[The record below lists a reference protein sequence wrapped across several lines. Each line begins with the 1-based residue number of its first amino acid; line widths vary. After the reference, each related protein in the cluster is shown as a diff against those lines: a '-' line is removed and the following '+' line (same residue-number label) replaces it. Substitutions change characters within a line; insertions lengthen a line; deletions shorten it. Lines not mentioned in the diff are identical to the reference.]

1 MNPKQ
6 DLVTRPT
13 ALITGGVG
21 GIGRAICHTLAL
33 NDFQVLFTYR
43 SKADKAQQ
51 LERELAGSGHQSF
64 QLDVSDSFQ
73 IDKLAVTT
81 SEKTRQLDLLVN
93 CAGMTRFVP
102 HQDLASLDDELID
115 QIFQVN
121 WRGSFSTIRSFRKLL
136 ENSPE
141 ALIVNISSIAG
152 KTGEGSNIAYC
163 ASKAAL
169 DSMTKSLARA
179 LAPKIR
185 VVSVAPGVVETE
197 FIKGLDPEWRERQL
211 RRTPSGHFA
220 QPEEVA
226 KAILYLYK
234 DLKSLNGCRLDLDGA
249 RPLG

>member
-1 MNPKQ
+1 MDPRQ

-43 SKADKAQQ
+43 SKADAAQQ
-51 LERELAGSGHQSF
+51 LEKELAGSGHQSF
-64 QLDVSDSFQ
+64 QLDVGDSIQ
-73 IDKLAVTT
+73 IDQLALTT

-102 HQDLASLDDELID
+102 HQDLESLDDELID

-152 KTGEGSNIAYC
+152 KTGEGSNVAYC

-169 DSMTKSLARA
+169 DSMTRSLARA

-211 RRTPSGHFA
+211 RRTPCGHFA

>member
-51 LERELAGSGHQSF
+51 LEKELAGSGHQSF

-197 FIKGLDPEWRERQL
+197 FIKGLDPKWRERQL
-211 RRTPSGHFA
+211 RRIPSGHFA